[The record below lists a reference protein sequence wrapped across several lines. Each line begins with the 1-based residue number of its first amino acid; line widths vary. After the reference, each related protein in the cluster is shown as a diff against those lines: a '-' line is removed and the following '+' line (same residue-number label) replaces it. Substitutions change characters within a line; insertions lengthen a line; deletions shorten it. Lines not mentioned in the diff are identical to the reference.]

1 MSAFS
6 SIAGVPRTLASRRPA
21 RVLLLVALM
30 LAVSPAA
37 ASAFSKAIWG
47 QVYRN
52 GVNQFP
58 IYKQLGV
65 NIYEAALNWSEVAPT
80 RPANPANPHDPAYR
94 WPAEIQQAVQQAKRF
109 HMRVLLQLIYTPSW
123 ANGGRSQA
131 WVPSHSSDF
140 ATFAAAASR
149 EFPSVHL
156 WMIWGEPSRAPNFQ
170 PFYAAPNAFTKLTRK
185 QQIAP
190 HNYARLV
197 DAAYGALK
205 HVRRQNLVIGGS
217 TYTTGDIHTQQ
228 WIENMKLPNG
238 HAPRMD
244 MYAHNPFTI
253 YPPKFT
259 NSKSGDGAIEFPF
272 LPELAG
278 WVDQYLRRGMP
289 LFLSEFTVPT
299 CPDQEFNFYVDPPVA
314 ATWVHEALQ
323 ASRHWKRIYAL
334 GWIHVYDDPPQ
345 SCGGLF
351 TTSGERKPLFGAFA
365 HG

>member
-1 MSAFS
+1 VL
-6 SIAGVPRTLASRRPA
+6 IA
-21 RVLLLVALM
+21 VLLLAI
-30 LAVSPAA
+30 SPSA

-47 QVYRN
+47 DVYRN

-65 NIYEAALNWSEVAPT
+65 SIYQADLNWNDVAVS
-80 RPANPANPHDPAYR
+80 RPADPTNPADPAYA
-94 WPAEIQQAVQQAKRF
+94 WPATIRQAITEAQRY
-109 HMRVLLQLIYTPSW
+109 HMRVLLQIIGTPAW
-123 ANGGRSQA
+123 ANGGRA
-131 WVPSHSSDF
+131 WNWVPSHPSDF
-140 ATFAAAASR
+140 ANFAAAASR

-170 PFYAAPNAFTKLTRK
+170 PFFAAKNPFAKLNRK

-190 HNYARLV
+190 HNYARLL

-205 HVRRQNLVIGGS
+205 HVTKRNLVIGGS

-244 MYAHNPFTI
+244 IYAHNPFTV
-253 YPPKFT
+253 YPPKLEFRG
-259 NSKSGDGAIEFPF
+259 KSGDGAIEFPF

-278 WVDQYLRRGMP
+278 WVDKYLHRGMP

-299 CPDQEFNFYVDPPVA
+299 CPDQEFNFYVDPGVA
-314 ATWVHEALQ
+314 ATWVREALQ
-323 ASRHWKRIYAL
+323 SSRHWKRIYAL
-334 GWIHVYDDPPQ
+334 GWIHVYDDPPS

-351 TTSGERKPLFGAFA
+351 TASGKKKPLFNAFA
-365 HG
+365 NS